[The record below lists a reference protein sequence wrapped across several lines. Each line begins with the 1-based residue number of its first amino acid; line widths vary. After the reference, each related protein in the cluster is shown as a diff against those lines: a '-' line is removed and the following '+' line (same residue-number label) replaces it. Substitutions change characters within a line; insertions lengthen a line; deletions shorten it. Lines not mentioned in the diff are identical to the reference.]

1 MYAAVDTSDYDS
13 PEVWIFPDKES
24 VEQFARDYD
33 GDVWV
38 VSVSNGQLLPR
49 KDQAMQPCDL
59 CPRHHRW
66 GSRAYA
72 MHLLGRD
79 PSDLFAEIDNR
90 RASR

>member
-38 VSVSNGQLLPR
+38 VSVSNGYYYVPLMMTESP
-49 KDQAMQPCDL
+49 DA
-59 CPRHHRW
+59 
-66 GSRAYA
+66 
-72 MHLLGRD
+72 
-79 PSDLFAEIDNR
+79 R
-90 RASR
+90 RERLKYQEQVL